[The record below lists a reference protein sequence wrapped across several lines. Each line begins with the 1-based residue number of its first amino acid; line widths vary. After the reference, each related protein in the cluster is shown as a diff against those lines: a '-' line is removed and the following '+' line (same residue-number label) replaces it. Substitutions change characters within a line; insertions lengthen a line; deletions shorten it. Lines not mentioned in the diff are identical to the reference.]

1 MLLQC
6 YPRVARTYLCLHNGE
21 EFRIPTSFV
30 DMNMQILCTVQQCA
44 GVAFRF
50 VFSCSLLSILSI
62 YRGHHQPQRQQHQG
76 LQQRHTH
83 QNHVPALSCFFIP
96 LSHQEQEFAAHFNLE
111 KELANEAGKAL
122 MKRFKNGFSN
132 CKSMQ
137 NNCFISF
144 HFTSWSHL
152 GRFMD
157 FTLLQA
163 RIFRCYVFA
172 RSSMFVMRG
181 GEQLVPGRTLAFL
194 LRTAFRGLSC
204 NITKSRVWTHTR
216 CILVW
221 ICIPSQSAKESK
233 RWSASLPWPWILSLL
248 SFLFSLSQTLILEGS
263 SNLWVES
270 TTRCHSLRSDC
281 LHQIAQNL
289 QLLNHIYIHYHL
301 YST

>member
-1 MLLQC
+1 MHC
-6 YPRVARTYLCLHNGE
+6 SAVCG
-21 EFRIPTSFV
+21 S
-30 DMNMQILCTVQQCA
+30 CVQVC
-44 GVAFRF
+44 
-50 VFSCSLLSILSI
+50 VFLFLTKHSEHLSGASSASMPAASGIAAAT
-62 YRGHHQPQRQQHQG
+62 
-76 LQQRHTH
+76 HTH

-204 NITKSRVWTHTR
+204 NITKSRV
-216 CILVW
+216 
-221 ICIPSQSAKESK
+221 
-233 RWSASLPWPWILSLL
+233 
-248 SFLFSLSQTLILEGS
+248 
-263 SNLWVES
+263 
-270 TTRCHSLRSDC
+270 
-281 LHQIAQNL
+281 
-289 QLLNHIYIHYHL
+289 
-301 YST
+301 

>member
-44 GVAFRF
+44 GFAFRF

-62 YRGHHQPQRQQHQG
+62 YRGHHQPQCQQHQG

-132 CKSMQ
+132 CKACRIIASFR
-137 NNCFISF
+137 FISL
-144 HFTSWSHL
+144 HGVTWADL
-152 GRFMD
+152 W
-157 FTLLQA
+157 TLLYFKQGFSGVMSLHGVQCLSCA
-163 RIFRCYVFA
+163 GASNLFQVELW
-172 RSSMFVMRG
+172 RSSSVLPS
-181 GEQLVPGRTLAFL
+181 EAYHAT
-194 LRTAFRGLSC
+194 
-204 NITKSRVWTHTR
+204 
-216 CILVW
+216 
-221 ICIPSQSAKESK
+221 SQSPEFE
-233 RWSASLPWPWILSLL
+233 RIL
-248 SFLFSLSQTLILEGS
+248 
-263 SNLWVES
+263 
-270 TTRCHSLRSDC
+270 D
-281 LHQIAQNL
+281 A
-289 QLLNHIYIHYHL
+289 Y
-301 YST
+301 